1 MVPEQGCFQE
11 PAAKLQRRAPNQ
23 QTATTTLHDQQKS
36 HPFVAV
42 VVAVVVAAAPHLACG
57 AGSEG
62 GHGEAHES
70 WGQPELCAEE
80 TAANALFHAVAE
92 RALGALR
99 SKECCT

>member
-1 MVPEQGCFQE
+1 MVPEPGSFHE
-11 PAAKLQRRAPNQ
+11 PAAKLQMRAPNQ
-23 QTATTTLHDQQKS
+23 QAVTITLHGQPEGQ
-36 HPFVAV
+36 PFVAV
-42 VVAVVVAAAPHLACG
+42 VVAGVVAAAPHLACG

-99 SKECCT
+99 S